1 MLERTDEFALLVLEF
16 GGKHPPTA
24 KKRKPG
30 LGFSQLAVEVSDALG
45 KVRHLLEQV
54 SRPYLDFSAQGMSDE
69 ERDSIEGVLAEALLK
84 AESSLASK
92 PLAASVGGVN
102 SQDHERGA
110 TYLLLDQIRTLQEQ
124 CNLLQTA
131 RRENLAA
138 KSEKLCPVVSMDG
151 PEQWLPQTTQASRD
165 LFEFSEEEM
174 AELEFENQALEERL
188 NTELEEAHKIERTA
202 NEVSELIQMFSTKV
216 LDQHHVIGNLYDD
229 SLYAADTIREVPK
242 ELHKTGEHSKG
253 YRQYMLSFFLIMGL
267 LLLLLDWVNS

>member
-1 MLERTDEFALLVLEF
+1 MLERTDEFASLVWES
-16 GGKHPPTA
+16 GGRPAA
-24 KKRKPG
+24 KKRRPG
-30 LGFSQLAVEVSDALG
+30 QGFAQLALEVSDALG
-45 KVRHLLEQV
+45 KVRGLLDQV
-54 SRPYLDFSAQGMSDE
+54 SKPYLDFSAQGLGDE
-69 ERDSIEGVLAEALLK
+69 ERDSIEAVLAEALLK

-92 PLAASVGGVN
+92 PPAKASGAN

-151 PEQWLPQTTQASRD
+151 PEQWLPPAAQAARD

-174 AELEFENQALEERL
+174 AELELENQALEERL
-188 NTELEEAHKIERTA
+188 NTELEEAHKIERTV
-202 NEVSELIQMFSTKV
+202 NEVSELIQLFSAKV
-216 LDQHHVIGNLYDD
+216 LDQHHVIGSLYDD
-229 SLYAADTIREVPK
+229 SLYAVDTIREVPK

-267 LLLLLDWVNS
+267 LLLLLDWANS